1 MLDCKPTS
9 HNIII
14 ETNMLMET
22 LESHCVC
29 KECNG
34 PVIASFKTTT
44 IATKV
49 ILECKD
55 EDCGFYYQ
63 SASPSSANLEDG
75 DKPDDRERIT
85 DYAINILFVL
95 GFISSGDGG
104 AEAARVLGLLGLP
117 NDTTMETRTF
127 PKIEERISAK
137 VQKLGQDV
145 LLDNLSE
152 EAKLYFADPNDFA

>member
-1 MLDCKPTS
+1 MLELQQQELGMEAMEGHDELSESSSDERNKQSAVDEDLSSESGSSFVPCSSGSSSDDCSMLDCKKPTS

-63 SASPSSANLEDG
+63 SASP
-75 DKPDDRERIT
+75 
-85 DYAINILFVL
+85 
-95 GFISSGDGG
+95 
-104 AEAARVLGLLGLP
+104 
-117 NDTTMETRTF
+117 
-127 PKIEERISAK
+127 
-137 VQKLGQDV
+137 
-145 LLDNLSE
+145 
-152 EAKLYFADPNDFA
+152 